1 MKATHFPLIKNV
13 GTMCLPHIGEFD
25 IDYIYPEPKRFDY
38 FLIRIDLHT
47 GTPEMLSGEE
57 AFEAWLNER
66 Q

>member
-1 MKATHFPLIKNV
+1 MKSTQFPLIKPM

-47 GTPEMLSGEE
+47 GTPEILSGEE

>member
-1 MKATHFPLIKNV
+1 M
-13 GTMCLPHIGEFD
+13 GTMCLPNIGAFD

-38 FLIRIDLHT
+38 FLIRIDLGL
-47 GTPEMLSGEE
+47 GTPEILSGEE